1 MAMTLDQVKAEV
13 EAWYTPILGTFPDPD
28 GAYGAQCKDL
38 ISHYIEHVHSEPYTR
53 GNGIDMARNLISQ
66 RGWTTISA
74 TGKWQIGDVVSLNWG
89 GYAGHVYV
97 VIEDYGSKVKMVDLN
112 GGPAPANSGPDEAV
126 KVRVTSKT
134 GVVGVAR
141 PPRYT
146 GATNTAPAPAVG
158 AMSTSSATIS
168 SQSITYHVASP
179 SSASR
184 GLVVYFD
191 GDGMAK
197 VSSQT
202 ADLKAMAAAANAKGF
217 VFVAPKSPFSNVQW
231 WDSADS
237 QHDEVARAFIDW
249 AAEKWGAAQLH
260 LVGYSGGTVLLDK
273 DLLNTGT
280 WPAQYVGGALH
291 IGGGS
296 STNQVSTPT
305 SWRSAWPMRWVVGTL
320 DVAGATVPADWSAKA
335 SAERARD
342 KYKTAGHPTELIYVE
357 GEDHSYGDMAG
368 ILSAYLPGVP
378 TPAPAPTPTSTP
390 TQILAKT
397 LYNAEAIVAA
407 SARAGV
413 PLWVAAAMI
422 RQEST
427 GRNVFGNDVG
437 GVFSTPDTPDIEVT
451 PARYAEFYARAIQPK
466 IDAGSNSAGETSNG
480 VGPAQITF
488 WGFHRDAKAEGLDLT
503 DPEDNIFYGL
513 RILKGYLGGDYTEA
527 SVKISATRYNAGPS
541 STVVNKYGEEVWK
554 YAVYYQGALG
564 SATDPGTTD
573 PGPKDPGTT
582 VPPTD
587 PVTIPP
593 DPTPVVTVDPGV
605 MPALTEAASTAPIPL
620 PDPPPGPLRV
630 AQPVTVPLTRVRWRD
645 AWWWPRSVD
654 VQRHLSIPGP
664 DQSPLGAELVEA
676 TGSAELMRFRRVT
689 RLGWSPWRDEPPVPG
704 EPVWIDSSDDGG
716 ETWHRIFT
724 GRVDDTGGAVDDFV
738 VRMGLVDCTDDL
750 DVPIEHPAIGYRHP
764 SPDDGRSY
772 MAPGMHPVYLTNYIA
787 RAAGYY
793 CTAPAT
799 TVPVMLSVPMVG
811 SMWPEHGTMFAS
823 SVISPKGPKEAV
835 SADSPEAV
843 RVPWGVTMSN
853 TFSRYRPRLHAGVT
867 GKMDRPLG
875 VRARIGPTTPNWCF
889 IELWW
894 DRDCIVIE
902 AAGTKVR
909 VLAEQG
915 WITSDQRNIIGDL
928 HHTVTD
934 EQAANGYE
942 MDVWLSPNGDLTVI
956 VDGVEHRVGRLA
968 VLPQSMTGAP
978 LDEVRLTT
986 RPGHTQMGGVVIVS
1000 SADRSAL
1007 EPWEHTFFPDVDT
1020 DHMIWGMPALAG
1032 ESGRELLERQARA
1045 ELSSMWFDEDGMLH
1059 YVGRIRMD
1067 QRESRGVLDD
1077 DAASAVPWEMGR
1089 SSIATHVDVTWVQ
1102 PRMAQDRLSSGH
1114 TQTAWEGTVE
1124 TLRPGEVHE
1133 SVVSVPEDTD
1143 WVDVDGPFSNVGP
1156 TTVVSANRADG
1167 SWLGGTLVSD
1177 DESIDGLAVPV
1188 AHYRA
1193 AATRLDRRTFA
1204 VSVSYTPPP
1213 GVTAHMET
1221 ATAEMS
1227 GLRKSLTGK
1236 GPILRARG
1244 VQKWAKASIKQV
1256 RATGLV
1262 APRPRVYTHDGA
1274 WFVQTQKIARQIAD
1288 RLAQMLAQPI
1298 PTWGPVEMA
1307 SPDLSIRLGE
1317 TRTLRIDQ
1325 GSAPQRVSGIRFS
1338 ASLTEGTRQSLTL
1351 RQLRP

>member
-13 EAWYTPILGTFPDPD
+13 TGWYTPLLGTFPDPD

-126 KVRVTSKT
+126 KVRVVSKT

-141 PPRYT
+141 PPRYV
-146 GATNTAPAPAVG
+146 GATA
-158 AMSTSSATIS
+158 TS
-168 SQSITYHVASP
+168 
-179 SSASR
+179 
-184 GLVVYFD
+184 
-191 GDGMAK
+191 
-197 VSSQT
+197 
-202 ADLKAMAAAANAKGF
+202 
-217 VFVAPKSPFSNVQW
+217 
-231 WDSADS
+231 
-237 QHDEVARAFIDW
+237 
-249 AAEKWGAAQLH
+249 
-260 LVGYSGGTVLLDK
+260 
-273 DLLNTGT
+273 
-280 WPAQYVGGALH
+280 
-291 IGGGS
+291 
-296 STNQVSTPT
+296 
-305 SWRSAWPMRWVVGTL
+305 
-320 DVAGATVPADWSAKA
+320 
-335 SAERARD
+335 
-342 KYKTAGHPTELIYVE
+342 
-357 GEDHSYGDMAG
+357 
-368 ILSAYLPGVP
+368 
-378 TPAPAPTPTSTP
+378 PAPAPTPTSTP

-437 GVFSTPDTPDIEVT
+437 GVFSTPNAPDIEVT

-466 IDAGSNSAGETSNG
+466 IDANSNSAGETSNG

-488 WGFHRDAKAEGLDLT
+488 WGYHRDAKAEGLDLT

-527 SVKISATRYNAGPS
+527 SVKISATRYNAGPA

-554 YAVYYQGALG
+554 YAVYYQDALG
-564 SATDPGTTD
+564 AAGTTD
-573 PGPKDPGTT
+573 PNPTDPGTT

-593 DPTPVVTVDPGV
+593 APTPVVTVDPGV
-605 MPALTEAASTAPIPL
+605 MPKLMEAASTVPVPL

-676 TGSAELMRFRRVT
+676 TGSAELVRFRRVT

-793 CTAPAT
+793 CTSPAT
-799 TVPVMLSVPMVG
+799 TAPVMLSVPMVG
-811 SMWPEHGTMFAS
+811 SMWPEHGTLFAS

-875 VRARIGPTTPNWCF
+875 VRARIGPTKPDWCF

-894 DRDCIVIE
+894 GRDCIVVE
-902 AAGTKVR
+902 AAGTRVR

-915 WITSDQRNIIGDL
+915 WITPDRRNIIGDL

-942 MDVWLSPNGDLTVI
+942 MDVWLSPNGDLAVI

-1007 EPWEHTFFPDVDT
+1007 EPWEQTFFPDVDT

-1032 ESGRELLERQARA
+1032 VSGRELLERQARA

-1067 QRESRGVLDD
+1067 QRESRGVLDED
-1077 DAASAVPWEMGR
+1077 VASAVPWEMGR

-1227 GLRKSLTGK
+1227 RLRKSLTGK

-1256 RATGLV
+1256 RATGLIMS
-1262 APRPRVYTHDGA
+1262 RPRVYTHDGA

>member
-126 KVRVTSKT
+126 KVRVVSKT

-141 PPRYT
+141 PPRYV
-146 GATNTAPAPAVG
+146 GATATSPA
-158 AMSTSSATIS
+158 
-168 SQSITYHVASP
+168 
-179 SSASR
+179 
-184 GLVVYFD
+184 
-191 GDGMAK
+191 
-197 VSSQT
+197 
-202 ADLKAMAAAANAKGF
+202 
-217 VFVAPKSPFSNVQW
+217 
-231 WDSADS
+231 
-237 QHDEVARAFIDW
+237 
-249 AAEKWGAAQLH
+249 
-260 LVGYSGGTVLLDK
+260 
-273 DLLNTGT
+273 
-280 WPAQYVGGALH
+280 
-291 IGGGS
+291 
-296 STNQVSTPT
+296 
-305 SWRSAWPMRWVVGTL
+305 
-320 DVAGATVPADWSAKA
+320 
-335 SAERARD
+335 
-342 KYKTAGHPTELIYVE
+342 
-357 GEDHSYGDMAG
+357 
-368 ILSAYLPGVP
+368 
-378 TPAPAPTPTSTP
+378 PAPAPTRTP
-390 TQILAKT
+390 TQILAET
-397 LYNAEAIVAA
+397 LYNADAIVAA

-437 GVFSTPDTPDIEVT
+437 GVFSTPNAPDIEVT

-466 IDAGSNSAGETSNG
+466 IDANSNSAGETSNG

-488 WGFHRDAKAEGLDLT
+488 WGYHRDAKAEGLDLT

-513 RILKGYLGGDYTEA
+513 RILKGYLKGDYTEA

-573 PGPKDPGTT
+573 PGTTDPGPKDPGTT

-605 MPALTEAASTAPIPL
+605 MPALMEAASTAPIPL

-772 MAPGMHPVYLTNYIA
+772 MAPGMHPAYLTNYIA

-793 CTAPAT
+793 CTSPAT

-811 SMWPEHGTMFAS
+811 SMWPEHGTLFAS

-894 DRDCIVIE
+894 GRDCIVVE
-902 AAGTKVR
+902 AAGTTVR

-915 WITSDQRNIIGDL
+915 WITPDRRNIIGDL
-928 HHTVTD
+928 RHTVTD

-956 VDGVEHRVGRLA
+956 VDGVEHKMGRLA
-968 VLPQSMTGAP
+968 VLPKSMTGAP

-1007 EPWEHTFFPDVDT
+1007 EPWEQTFFPDVDT

-1032 ESGRELLERQARA
+1032 VSGRELLERQARA

-1067 QRESRGVLDD
+1067 QRESRGVLDED
-1077 DAASAVPWEMGR
+1077 VASAVPWEMGR
-1089 SSIATHVDVTWVQ
+1089 NSIATHVDVTWVQ
-1102 PRMAQDRLSSGH
+1102 PRMAQNRLSSGH
-1114 TQTAWEGTVE
+1114 TQTAWEGTGE

-1133 SVVSVPEDTD
+1133 SVVSVPDDTD
-1143 WVDVDGPFSNVGP
+1143 WIDVDGPFSNVGP
-1156 TTVVSANRADG
+1156 STVVSANRADG

-1193 AATRLDRRTFA
+1193 AATRIDRRTFA
-1204 VSVSYTPPP
+1204 VSVSYNPPP
-1213 GVTAHMET
+1213 GVTADMEMV
-1221 ATAEMS
+1221 TAEMS

-1244 VQKWAKASIKQV
+1244 VQKWAKASIRQV

>member
-13 EAWYTPILGTFPDPD
+13 EAWYTPILGTFVDED
-28 GAYGAQCKDL
+28 NAYGAQCKDL
-38 ISHYIEHVHSEPYTR
+38 VSHYIRVVHAEPYTR

-74 TGKWQIGDVVSLNWG
+74 TGKWQIGDVVSTNWG

-141 PPRYT
+141 PPRYV
-146 GATNTAPAPAVG
+146 GATA
-158 AMSTSSATIS
+158 TS
-168 SQSITYHVASP
+168 
-179 SSASR
+179 
-184 GLVVYFD
+184 
-191 GDGMAK
+191 
-197 VSSQT
+197 
-202 ADLKAMAAAANAKGF
+202 
-217 VFVAPKSPFSNVQW
+217 
-231 WDSADS
+231 
-237 QHDEVARAFIDW
+237 
-249 AAEKWGAAQLH
+249 
-260 LVGYSGGTVLLDK
+260 
-273 DLLNTGT
+273 
-280 WPAQYVGGALH
+280 
-291 IGGGS
+291 
-296 STNQVSTPT
+296 
-305 SWRSAWPMRWVVGTL
+305 
-320 DVAGATVPADWSAKA
+320 
-335 SAERARD
+335 
-342 KYKTAGHPTELIYVE
+342 
-357 GEDHSYGDMAG
+357 
-368 ILSAYLPGVP
+368 
-378 TPAPAPTPTSTP
+378 PAPTPTRTP

-427 GRNVFGNDVG
+427 GRNVFGNDWG
-437 GVFSTPDTPDIEVT
+437 GVFSTPDAPDIEVT

-466 IDAGSNSAGETSNG
+466 IDANSNSAGETSNG

-564 SATDPGTTD
+564 AAGTTD
-573 PGPKDPGTT
+573 PDPTDPGTT

-605 MPALTEAASTAPIPL
+605 MPALMEAASTAPIPL

-630 AQPVTVPLTRVRWRD
+630 AQPVTVPLTRVHWRGT
-645 AWWWPRSVD
+645 WWWPRSVD

-676 TGSAELMRFRRVT
+676 TGSAELVRFRQVT

-764 SPDDGRSY
+764 SPDDGRPY

-793 CTAPAT
+793 CTSPAT
-799 TVPVMLSVPMVG
+799 AAPVMLSVPMVG
-811 SMWPEHGTMFAS
+811 SMWPEHGVMFAS

-875 VRARIGPTTPNWCF
+875 VRARVAPTALGYCF

-894 DRDCIVIE
+894 DRDCIVVE
-902 AAGTKVR
+902 AAGTSVR

-915 WITSDQRNIIGDL
+915 WITPDRRNIIGDL
-928 HHTVTD
+928 RHTVTD

-956 VDGVEHRVGRLA
+956 VDGVEHKMGRLA
-968 VLPQSMTGAP
+968 VLPKSMTGAP

-1007 EPWEHTFFPDVDT
+1007 PSWEQTFFPDVDT

-1045 ELSSMWFDEDGMLH
+1045 ELSSVWFDEDGLLR

-1067 QRESRGVLDD
+1067 QRESMGIIDD
-1077 DAASAVPWEMGR
+1077 DAASAAQWTMGR
-1089 SSIATHVDVTWVQ
+1089 SSIATHVDVTWIQ
-1102 PRMAQDRLSSGH
+1102 PRMAQNRLSSGH
-1114 TQTAWEGTVE
+1114 TQTAWEGTGE
-1124 TLRPGEVHE
+1124 TLRPGETRE
-1133 SVVSVPEDTD
+1133 PVVSVPNDTD
-1143 WVDVDGPFSNVGP
+1143 WIDVDGPFSNVGP

-1177 DESIDGLAVPV
+1177 DEGIDGLAVPV

-1204 VSVSYTPPP
+1204 MSISYTPPP

-1221 ATAEMS
+1221 VTAEMS

-1262 APRPRVYTHDGA
+1262 MPRPRVHTHDGD

-1298 PTWGPVEMA
+1298 PAWDPVEMA

-1325 GSAPQRVSGIRFS
+1325 DSAPQRVSGIRFS
-1338 ASLTEGTRQSLTL
+1338 ASLTDGARQSLTL